1 MSSNS
6 PTYSCNLDPTNQAH
20 ENLVLNHFGII
31 RGRGPTFRPDPYANY
46 GPRFYTQK
54 HFETYE
60 MYADLRKLRD
70 EIPYDLVRPQV
81 HYPDTYARSLKDV
94 LIIIL
99 AHYPLHSDR
108 RRPMEVNS
116 SGDFIEPS
124 LRAIADVWIAVL
136 ARNGVHPDS
145 AKCMIYSSILV
156 FDVLPIS
163 GNSKFGGKD
172 GKNPHSEIYIK
183 IFKASQT
190 LVKAIFDRLVG
201 ECPNA
206 LGVFPVGK
214 AAFEACPA
222 LIEGLSIKRLN
233 ERVCHPCL
241 IFCGKCRVVSADA
254 WIDQSLKVLKLVTG
268 AELSINDDE
277 RNNVCYVTP
286 SNRAR
291 HAKIA
296 AEEAA
301 DEAKKAAAAEAKR
314 IKDEDKAK
322 KRRVAA
328 EKNATKAAEK
338 AAAAEAKKA
347 AAAETKRIKDENNP
361 KKRSVASEEMSAW
374 RKRIRLAPNNDLSFS
389 VNDLSTIT
397 TPRSASPAKKTPV
410 RIKLSLRS
418 L

>member
-1 MSSNS
+1 MSSS

-46 GPRFYTQK
+46 GPRFYSQK

-172 GKNPHSEIYIK
+172 GKNPHSEIYNK
-183 IFKASQT
+183 IFKASRT

-241 IFCGKCRVVSADA
+241 IYGGKCRVVSADA

-268 AELSINDDE
+268 AKLSINDDE

-291 HAKIA
+291 HAKNA
-296 AEEAA
+296 AE
-301 DEAKKAAAAEAKR
+301 
-314 IKDEDKAK
+314 KAK
-322 KRRVAA
+322 KRR
-328 EKNATKAAEK
+328 
-338 AAAAEAKKA
+338 AAAE
-347 AAAETKRIKDENNP
+347 
-361 KKRSVASEEMSAW
+361 EMTAW

-397 TPRSASPAKKTPV
+397 TPRSASPVKKAPV
-410 RIKLSLRS
+410 RIKLSLKKPIVATPDDS
-418 L
+418 DDDKSDSDDDESDSDDDESDSDDDESDSDDDESDSN